1 MGSLFVPLSTALYH
15 RPKAPFQCCTL
26 KNSACNI
33 QILGGV
39 WGQICNDIYFF
50 LFLQFI
56 VWVMMA
62 RYMPRTSMPQ
72 WLTSAVRQGAATE
85 SYSEVLIPIAPVCPP
100 SGHVLHCFVS
110 KATHCKIIHF
120 ITQSQNQQT
129 TFFLSLIH
137 ASMLTH
143 HFTCEGLS
151 TLYQFCNSPV
161 LYIYYLLYCKR
172 ENSVVLQH
180 G

>member
-56 VWVMMA
+56 VWVMMV

-129 TFFLSLIH
+129 TFFSLSDSCFNADSSFHMWGFVDPL
-137 ASMLTH
+137 
-143 HFTCEGLS
+143 
-151 TLYQFCNSPV
+151 PV
-161 LYIYYLLYCKR
+161 LQLACIVYILFI
-172 ENSVVLQH
+172 VLQKRK
-180 G
+180 